1 MGTSDSIL
9 TGEFF
14 FDPEDFIYTD
24 HFPGNPVVPG
34 SLIIDAF
41 IRVVQPVGED
51 QGRRWSV
58 ENFRFR
64 NFISPG
70 RYAFRVAGK
79 SHGVLQC
86 ALYDGG
92 RTVATGV
99 LSDAGSM
106 PESRG

>member
-1 MGTSDSIL
+1 MGPSDAII

-41 IRVVQPVGED
+41 LRALQLLEEKHV
-51 QGRRWSV
+51 RRWSA

-70 RYAFRVAGK
+70 RYAYRIVEK
-79 SHGVLQC
+79 SGGAMQC
-86 ALYDGG
+86 ALYDSG

-99 LSDAGSM
+99 LSDAGSE
-106 PESRG
+106 P